1 MGDGRLGDERHYG
14 ASISESELPTSGE
27 TFKVQRMLVVTGA
40 SGLLGANFLLTAS
53 RLGYETAG
61 IAYRHKLRMPGVAIL
76 SADLTDE
83 AATRKLISEL
93 KPTSIIH
100 CAAATNVDWCEENPQ
115 EAAKI
120 NVDASRWLAEIAGER
135 KAHFVYIST
144 DSVFDGERGDYRE
157 EDEPAPV
164 NWYAQSKLLGERAVL
179 ESNPAALM
187 ARVNIYGWN
196 AQNKLSLAE
205 WILERLRAGDVVPGF
220 TDVFFSPILANDLSE
235 QLLAMLQTKLT
246 GTYHLTGSERVS
258 KYEFARRI
266 AAIFGFD
273 PTLVRPIQISQAGLR
288 ARRPLDISLNTL
300 KVSAALAHAMPNVDA
315 GLRRFRVLRDSGY
328 VDEIKS
334 YLGDNAQ

>member
-1 MGDGRLGDERHYG
+1 
-14 ASISESELPTSGE
+14 
-27 TFKVQRMLVVTGA
+27 MLVVTGA

-100 CAAATNVDWCEENPQ
+100 CAAATNVDWCEDHPQ

-120 NVDASRWLAEIAGER
+120 NVDASRWLAEMAYQL

-179 ESNPAALM
+179 DSNPTALV

-196 AQNKLSLAE
+196 VQNKLSLAE
-205 WILERLRAGDVVPGF
+205 WVLERLRAGEPVPGF

-235 QLLAMLQTKLT
+235 KLLAMLQRKLT

-273 PTLVRPIQISQAGLR
+273 LTLVRPTQLSQAGLR

-300 KVSAALAHAMPNVDA
+300 KVSAALGHTMPSVDA
-315 GLRRFRVLRDSGY
+315 GLRSFRALEESGY
-328 VDEIKS
+328 VEEIKNC
-334 YLGDNAQ
+334 LRDTAQ